1 MGRPDRDR
9 PPRLGHQPRGR
20 APRWHDR
27 SSRPRVS
34 QPAAARRSSGWVVI
48 REGQHQRWGGELRRR
63 RIFERLAE
71 LTGATIVQDGWYPVL
86 LRRAVR
92 GRLGRLPGP
101 LLYRLP
107 QRGPKPKFAASE
119 KLRDRL
125 LDAAIAVTDPTVV
138 AVYDDPVAQA
148 QALGVAQ
155 DPGWIAELAARQRRN
170 IAAFR
175 WLVAPTRSFAELA
188 GLPLDRL
195 IVGGNGTDTSRITVG
210 PWPSRPAVGI
220 VSGAA
225 PGRGLELLVD
235 AVAAARTE
243 VPDLVLRMWL
253 VSTSEASEAYLRE
266 FRARLAGRT
275 WVEIETAP
283 YDRLGPLLATASVL
297 AIPHPPNEY
306 MDVALPVKLF
316 DSLAAGR
323 PLVVTPRTET
333 ASIVQR
339 LGVGA
344 VAAGDRAED
353 LAAAIVGLLAGATR
367 LEALGA
373 RARAAAEHE
382 FDWRIVGDRI
392 ASAVL
397 DREGG

>member
-1 MGRPDRDR
+1 VTDGSATS
-9 PPRLGHQPRGR
+9 G
-20 APRWHDR
+20 
-27 SSRPRVS
+27 SSR
-34 QPAAARRSSGWVVI
+34 WIVI
-48 REGQHQRWGGELRRR
+48 REGQNQRWGGELRRR
-63 RIFERLAE
+63 QIFARLAE
-71 LTGATIVQDGWYPVL
+71 RTGATVVEKGWYPVL
-86 LRRAVR
+86 LRRAAR

-107 QRGPKPKFAASE
+107 MREPKPRFAASE

-125 LDAAIAVTDPTVV
+125 LDAAIAVTDPAVV

-148 QALGVAQ
+148 RALGVPQAS
-155 DPGWIAELAARQRRN
+155 GWLDELAARQRRN
-170 IAAFR
+170 VATFR
-175 WLVAPTRSFAELA
+175 WLVAPTSSFAKLA

-195 IVGGNGTDTSRITVG
+195 IVGGNGTDVGRIRVG

-235 AVAAARTE
+235 AVAGARSTT
-243 VPDLVLRMWL
+243 PDLVLRMWL
-253 VSTSEASEAYLRE
+253 VSTSDASEAYLRD
-266 FRARLAGRT
+266 FRTSVADRP
-275 WVEIETAP
+275 WVEIGTAP
-283 YDRLGPLLATASVL
+283 YDRLSETLATASVL
-297 AIPHPPNEY
+297 CIPHPPNDY

-333 ASIVQR
+333 AALVR
-339 LGVGA
+339 GLGVGA
-344 VAAGDRAED
+344 VADGDRAED
-353 LAAAIVGLLAGATR
+353 LAAAIVGLLSDETR
-367 LEALGA
+367 LRATGA
-373 RARAAAEHE
+373 RAREAAERH

-397 DREGG
+397 AREGGRGSGSGG